1 MMKSVLRKFLS
12 EQVKLDIR
20 AYMQKLNFAFA
31 RLFSGNAFLASM
43 YYAIF
48 SRQFR
53 REQLAVLRGKV
64 DYERYLAQ
72 TRSSC
77 PLLRR
82 NIHRLEKGLIMR
94 PRRSVFA
101 QDYLQE
107 TVQQYQ
113 NCIRLGTLDSRELK
127 WATDVLTEYFSVV
140 DVTTP
145 MVNHAEAMF
154 KACRTAP
161 ESAPFMQPYQYQQ
174 IEKSSITFPE
184 LQQFIRQRR
193 SVRWYQD
200 KQVAESLLVEAI
212 ELAASA
218 PSACN
223 RQPFFFD
230 YSCDP
235 TVASELAGLAMGTTG
250 FAQNIQAIVVVTGDL
265 SCYPAERDRH
275 VIYIDG
281 ALAAMQFMLACEA
294 LGLSTCPI
302 NWPDIEMN
310 EVKMQQ
316 RLSLPVYQ
324 RPIMLVAVGYADAT
338 GGIPYSQKK
347 SAALLMRRVQ

>member
-1 MMKSVLRKFLS
+1 MMKSVLRKLLS
-12 EQVKLDIR
+12 EQVKLKIR
-20 AYMQKLNFAFA
+20 AFMQKLNFAFA
-31 RLFSGNAFLASM
+31 RLFAGNAFFASM

-48 SRQFR
+48 SREFR

-64 DYERYLAQ
+64 DYERHLTQ
-72 TRSSC
+72 TRQSS

-94 PRRSVFA
+94 PRKSVFA

-107 TVQQYQ
+107 TVDQYQ
-113 NCIRLGTLDSRELK
+113 NCVELGTLDSRELK
-127 WATDVLTEYFSVV
+127 WATDVLTEYFSVA
-140 DVTTP
+140 DLTIP
-145 MVNHAEAMF
+145 LVNQAEAVF
-154 KACRTAP
+154 KTCRPATEP
-161 ESAPFMQPYQYQQ
+161 GPLMQPYPYQQ
-174 IEKSSITFPE
+174 IQKSSITFPE

-193 SVRWYQD
+193 SVRWYQA
-200 KQVAESLLVEAI
+200 KQVAESLLVDAI

-235 TVASELAGLAMGTTG
+235 KVASELAGLAMGTTG
-250 FAQNIQAIVVVTGDL
+250 FAENIQAIVVVTGDL

-275 VIYIDG
+275 IIYIDG
-281 ALAAMQFMLACEA
+281 ALAAMQLMLACEA

-302 NWPDIEMN
+302 NWPDIEKN

-316 RLSLPVYQ
+316 RLGLPVYQ
-324 RPIMLVAVGYADAT
+324 RPIMLLAVGYADAS

-347 SAALLMRRVQ
+347 SAALLMRQVK